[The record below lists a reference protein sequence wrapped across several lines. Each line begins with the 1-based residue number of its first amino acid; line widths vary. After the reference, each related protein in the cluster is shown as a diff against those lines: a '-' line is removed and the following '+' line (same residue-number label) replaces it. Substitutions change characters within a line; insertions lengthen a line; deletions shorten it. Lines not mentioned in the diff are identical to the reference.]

1 MAVIQSIQAR
11 TIIDSRG
18 HETLEVDV
26 ILDDG
31 SLGRESVPS
40 GASTGQH
47 EVFKLEDPA
56 KSRANALSLGQQ
68 IVGQDPTQQ
77 EKIDLILLQADGSED
92 KSTLGGNVL
101 LALSLATAEAAA
113 KAARKPLYEHLHD
126 IAGLHAPIGLP
137 TPMFN
142 VINGGK
148 HSDNN
153 LPFQEFMLVPA
164 ADDRPFRDKV
174 AIGRTLFA
182 ALKERLKGMGH
193 TIAVG
198 DEGGFA
204 PRLNSNEEALEILVQ
219 TIEASP
225 YKIGQD
231 VTLAIDVAASA
242 IPDLAPVTYPLDPHT
257 YFERLTTNYPISILE
272 DPLPED
278 DWNGWSRLAASIG
291 SRLLVMGDD
300 LTTTNPKRLRM
311 AIDQRA
317 INAIIIKPDQIG
329 TLTETFQTM
338 RLAEQAGIR
347 CAISHRSGETESTFI
362 ADLAAGAGAPYIKTG
377 ALSRS
382 ERVAKYNQLLRIE
395 ERLGGVRD

>member
-1 MAVIQSIQAR
+1 MAVIQTVLAR

-31 SLGRESVPS
+31 SVGRESVPS

-47 EVFKLEDPA
+47 EVFKLDDPA

-68 IVGQDPTQQ
+68 IIGQDPVQQ
-77 EKIDLILLQADGSED
+77 EKIDLILLEADGTDD
-92 KSTLGGNVL
+92 KSALGGNVL
-101 LALSLATAEAAA
+101 LALSLATAEAGA
-113 KAARKPLYEHLHD
+113 KAARKPLYQHIHD
-126 IAGLHAPIGLP
+126 IASLRAPIGLP

-148 HSDNN
+148 HADNN
-153 LPFQEFMLVPA
+153 LAFQEFMLVPA
-164 ADDRPFRDKV
+164 ADGRPYREKV

-182 ALKERLKGMGH
+182 ALKERLKAMGH
-193 TIAVG
+193 TTAVG

-219 TIEASP
+219 TVEASP

-242 IPDLAPVTYPLDPHT
+242 IPDLAPVTYPLDPHA
-257 YFERLTTNYPISILE
+257 YFERLVSTYPITILE

-278 DWNGWSRLAASIG
+278 DWNGWSRLTAAIG
-291 SRLLVMGDD
+291 NRLLVMGDD
-300 LTTTNPKRLRM
+300 LTTTNPKRLRT

-317 INAIIIKPDQIG
+317 ITAIIIKSDQIG
-329 TLTETFQTM
+329 TLTETLQTM
-338 RLAEQAGIR
+338 RLAEQAGVR

-362 ADLAAGAGAPYIKTG
+362 ADFAAGTGAPFIKTG

-395 ERLGGVRD
+395 EQLGGIRG